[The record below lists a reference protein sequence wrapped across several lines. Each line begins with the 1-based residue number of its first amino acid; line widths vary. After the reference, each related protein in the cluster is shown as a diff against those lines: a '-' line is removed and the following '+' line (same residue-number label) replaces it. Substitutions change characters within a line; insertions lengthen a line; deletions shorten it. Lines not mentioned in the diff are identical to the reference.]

1 MAENIKKRNWGFI
14 LYTESA
20 PLNWIEILK
29 ESGLPCCISPLHDKD
44 VDSDG
49 NLKKA
54 HHHVIVCYSGP
65 TSFKIVKTLTDSLN
79 QPIPIGL
86 HSLKGTYRYHI
97 HLDDKDKYQYNDDER
112 IF

>member
-49 NLKKA
+49 NLKKLIIMLLYA
-54 HHHVIVCYSGP
+54 IADR
-65 TSFKIVKTLTDSLN
+65 LR
-79 QPIPIGL
+79 
-86 HSLKGTYRYHI
+86 LK
-97 HLDDKDKYQYNDDER
+97 LLKL
-112 IF
+112 